1 MNNKI
6 TWLLNKAKKL
16 EDESL
21 AEDISALE
29 ALGDTA
35 GVRGKEYKNL
45 LNKVNA
51 LIAKEDE
58 VVEDE
63 VVEDEVVED
72 EVVEDEVVETG
83 KTKKLRYTGVKMIG
97 SLYYSSKDK
106 YATGF
111 ATADECAEHFNGE

>member
-29 ALGDTA
+29 GLGDTA
-35 GVRGKEYKNL
+35 GVRGKEYKAL
-45 LNKVNA
+45 LEKVNS
-51 LIAKEDE
+51 LIADQ
-58 VVEDE
+58 
-63 VVEDEVVED
+63 D

-83 KTKKLRYTGVKMIG
+83 KPKKFRYSGIKMIG
-97 SLYYSSKDK
+97 SLYYSYKDK
-106 YATGF
+106 YSTGF
-111 ATADECAEHFNGE
+111 ATAGECAEHFNGEQLC